1 MEKYIIYNKDMYY
14 LLKLK
19 KIIIKLFTYWIFQ
32 KNLRK
37 NARNFLFYFSFKDY
51 MKFKRQNFHIVSLGN
66 DCMPRVLTTA
76 IKLKPRKIYGEKTLP
91 FDLCRSFELT
101 KINKLIENDFE
112 NYFDNLIICEKFYPH
127 DYKLSKEQFITRY
140 KKRINN
146 FIEIMHSEK
155 MIYFIYADFDNKID
169 ADNIIKLYSTLKNK
183 RAHKPFKLIILT
195 AKPINIT
202 NSNIIII
209 AEDLKIKNGNWV
221 KSFINDYGNIND
233 DYSKFCNKVG
243 KKLSDFIS

>member
-1 MEKYIIYNKDMYY
+1 
-14 LLKLK
+14 
-19 KIIIKLFTYWIFQ
+19 
-32 KNLRK
+32 
-37 NARNFLFYFSFKDY
+37 
-51 MKFKRQNFHIVSLGN
+51 
-66 DCMPRVLTTA
+66 
-76 IKLKPRKIYGEKTLP
+76 
-91 FDLCRSFELT
+91 
-101 KINKLIENDFE
+101 
-112 NYFDNLIICEKFYPH
+112 
-127 DYKLSKEQFITRY
+127 
-140 KKRINN
+140 
-146 FIEIMHSEK
+146 MHSEK

-195 AKPINIT
+195 AKPLNIT

-209 AEDLKIKNGNWV
+209 VEDLKIKNGNWV